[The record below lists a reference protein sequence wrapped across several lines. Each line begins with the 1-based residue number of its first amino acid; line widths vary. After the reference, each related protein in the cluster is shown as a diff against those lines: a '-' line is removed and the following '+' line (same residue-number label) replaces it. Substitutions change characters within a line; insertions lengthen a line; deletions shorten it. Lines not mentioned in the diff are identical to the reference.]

1 MGQAFADVGI
11 GAHDEA
17 ADGCPLKAGYRKK
30 GARQ

>member
-1 MGQAFADVGI
+1 MDQTLADVGI

-17 ADGCPLKAGYRKK
+17 ADGCPPKAGYRKK